1 VEIRLS
7 IEKPQYHIDT
17 VAIFIRYELILLTLN
32 RDSKL
37 FGKKKHKEL
46 LNECMTT

>member
-7 IEKPQYHIDT
+7 IEKLQDHVGT
-17 VAIFIRYELILLTLN
+17 VAIFIRHGLILLTLN

-37 FGKKKHKEL
+37 FGKKEHKEL